1 MAMKIAIGLAVL
13 VSVPVLAQGAG
24 RGQWVG
30 GGQSGRW
37 VGPVA
42 VQPQPTVGLVS
53 GRPSPFGN
61 VLFPG
66 TGGPPGQGIYGS
78 GPFGPNHQ
86 PIVVGGTGRGGV
98 IAVPFAFPVAVS
110 GGTYGYGGVNPP
122 QTPSVVINQ
131 NFAADVARP
140 VVRDYEELPEP
151 VRRAPVAVEPHGRV
165 DSPPAAESFYE
176 IVFRDGTSQRAAGYA
191 VSGDTLIFV
200 SDRGRKTT
208 VTLDQ
213 IDLARTE
220 TANRARG
227 LDFQI

>member
-1 MAMKIAIGLAVL
+1 MKIAIGLALL
-13 VSVPVLAQGAG
+13 VSAPVLAQGAG

-30 GGQSGRW
+30 GGLGGRW

-78 GPFGPNHQ
+78 GPFGPNRQ
-86 PIVVGGTGRGGV
+86 PIVVGGPGRGGV

-110 GGTYGYGGVNPP
+110 GGGYGYGSGNAP

-131 NFAADVARP
+131 NFAGDAPRP

-151 VRRAPVAVEPHGRV
+151 VRRAPAAV
-165 DSPPAAESFYE
+165 PAPLVTTPVAESLYE
-176 IVFRDGTSQRAAGYA
+176 IVFRDGTSQLAAGYA

-200 SDRGRKTT
+200 TDRGRKTT

-213 IDLARTE
+213 IDVARSE
-220 TANRARG
+220 AVNRARG
-227 LDFQI
+227 LEFQL